1 VFFFFVLYL
10 PYTFLEHKIETS
22 DSDMIIANLSQ
33 LNNLSSGQEN
43 ISRSIR
49 NQIDDLII
57 PAKDDYKRLDEYYRK
72 LELLESKAILT
83 SSNLSANELEG
94 ISPTFLICN
103 QQFHS
108 NITHWVSCNAKF
120 VANGINNKTILR
132 YHELGPQV
140 VPLMRKATY
149 NLQDIENVTSALI
162 NFSKT
167 FSRPPVGIER
177 GEWENILKMVS
188 LMKTQAN
195 KLTDYTVNVG
205 KLLNKSSESDLWLLL
220 NYEGR
225 DIGYKEYLVDN
236 IDNLI
241 RSLNQSKNQ
250 AIEEL
255 KDLSAKF
262 EVIEFPVV
270 GKIPLGMVN
279 GVIAYPSAI
288 GIGSL
293 ICSYYL
299 GQTIS
304 KRLVFHRNYNK
315 LNPNGSFDRELYPV
329 WVDPLDRKLFQYGRL
344 VLFFS
349 LPIVILLLITDLSLV
364 SSTSPVYVVGINF
377 LGISAHTVLAVGVSI
392 GIVLI
397 AFGIFIILKESH
409 EYNCFLMK
417 FKTDQ
422 LPKRESSAISKDA
435 DQLPR
440 TLSIKRPGYDFI
452 VPIPLV
458 AVIQNGSVTY
468 IKDNYPEKSILPLTT
483 YNPVFE
489 FQFRDGSAVPLVN
502 IRQILIGEIRS
513 YGNISEALESTYIFK
528 NITFNQKTVLPLKHD
543 GFNYMVIEVQFVG
556 NKTGVYAFAFESTP
570 NDSNS
575 PAFVKS
581 LQEQSRQQGLA
592 SVDSSPTNIGTNE
605 TFLQVSRS
613 VMCHVTL
620 SYGFQVCGEK

>member
-1 VFFFFVLYL
+1 LITFILFFFFVLYL

-22 DSDMIIANLSQ
+22 DSDLIIANLSQ

-43 ISRSIR
+43 ISRSIQ
-49 NQIDDLII
+49 NQIDNLII

-72 LELLESKAILT
+72 LELLESKAVLT
-83 SSNLSANELEG
+83 SSNLSANELES

-140 VPLMRKATY
+140 EPLVRKARY
-149 NLQDIENVTSALI
+149 NLQDIENITSALI
-162 NFSKT
+162 NFNKT
-167 FSRPPVGIER
+167 VSRPPVGIER
-177 GEWENILKMVS
+177 GEWENILNMVS

-195 KLTDYTVNVG
+195 KLTAYTVNVG
-205 KLLNKSSESDLWLLL
+205 ELLNRSSESDLWLLL

-225 DIGYKEYLVDN
+225 DIGYKVYLVNN
-236 IDNLI
+236 IDSLI

-279 GVIAYPSAI
+279 GVVAYPSAI

-304 KRLVFHRNYNK
+304 KRLVFHRIYNK

-364 SSTSPVYVVGINF
+364 SSTSPGYVVGIDF
-377 LGISAHTVLAVGVSI
+377 LGISAHTVLAVGVSL

-409 EYNCFLMK
+409 EYSYFLVK
-417 FKTDQ
+417 FKKCQ
-422 LPKRESSAISKDA
+422 
-435 DQLPR
+435 
-440 TLSIKRPGYDFI
+440 
-452 VPIPLV
+452 
-458 AVIQNGSVTY
+458 
-468 IKDNYPEKSILPLTT
+468 
-483 YNPVFE
+483 
-489 FQFRDGSAVPLVN
+489 
-502 IRQILIGEIRS
+502 
-513 YGNISEALESTYIFK
+513 
-528 NITFNQKTVLPLKHD
+528 
-543 GFNYMVIEVQFVG
+543 
-556 NKTGVYAFAFESTP
+556 
-570 NDSNS
+570 
-575 PAFVKS
+575 
-581 LQEQSRQQGLA
+581 
-592 SVDSSPTNIGTNE
+592 
-605 TFLQVSRS
+605 
-613 VMCHVTL
+613 
-620 SYGFQVCGEK
+620 